1 MIIADS
7 SALFSLLIETDKNHS
22 QAIKISKNIRTR
34 TDTIII
40 PEDVFSEIVNILGKK
55 FDHSKAIM
63 AANFLLDS
71 KIFLIE
77 NTTEKIRQDAL
88 IKFQKQP
95 NSVSFTDCVIMA
107 FADYF
112 DTKDIFGF
120 DQTFSQNNYILLP
133 TRFNRSVPKKELDK

>member
-7 SALFSLLIETDKNHS
+7 SALFSLLIETDQNHT
-22 QAIKISKNIRTR
+22 QAIEASKNIKMR
-34 TDTIII
+34 TDTVII

-55 FDHSKAIM
+55 FDHVKATM
-63 AANFLLDS
+63 AANFILDS

-77 NTTEKIRQDAL
+77 NTFEKVRENAL
-88 IKFQKQP
+88 IKFQEQP
-95 NSVSFTDCVIMA
+95 DSVSFTDCVVMA

-120 DQTFSQNNYILLP
+120 DQAFSRNNYKLL
-133 TRFNRSVPKKELDK
+133 K